1 MKLQRAPAA
10 AAQAWYIYK
19 EHHQTLLLQC
29 CLHLNITKSSQCS
42 QKTIASLKI
51 SMFWENINYLCYSP
65 AWSVISKPGPK
76 PLNSSLFAKCNWI
89 FPLSIGKISTSN
101 NMFGRTIWECR
112 GQIAR
117 VHFWK
122 FCEGNF
128 KIFKNHEGNLSPKS
142 PNQTCGYWLI
152 TPNQQTFCIETN
164 IF

>member
-51 SMFWENINYLCYSP
+51 SMIWENINYLCYSP

-101 NMFGRTIWECR
+101 NMFGRTIWDKLHECIFENFVR
-112 GQIAR
+112 ATSRFSKITR
-117 VHFWK
+117 V
-122 FCEGNF
+122 
-128 KIFKNHEGNLSPKS
+128 IYLPNHPTKHVATG
-142 PNQTCGYWLI
+142 
-152 TPNQQTFCIETN
+152 
-164 IF
+164 